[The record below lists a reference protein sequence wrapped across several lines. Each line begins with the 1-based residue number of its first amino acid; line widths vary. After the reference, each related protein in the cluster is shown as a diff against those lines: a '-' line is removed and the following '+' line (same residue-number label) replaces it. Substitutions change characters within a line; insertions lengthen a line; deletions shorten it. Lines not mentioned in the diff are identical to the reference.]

1 MTIGQAKT
9 LDELYDILLGLDGQS
24 YGAYKSIRGDYQADG
39 WTLCIDEVQGD
50 PFAAPSHCRVL
61 VEADYA
67 QLLGEL
73 SANESRILGLTDFL
87 TRQFAQVARQFGQSR
102 GSGGSGRIEMA
113 RPSQAVL
120 QRTSV
125 IWHGG
130 LASAGPLE
138 ARFTVGLP
146 AQGRR
151 VLGRQAAAMLCEDV
165 PEIVARSLQSSALD
179 GEAVLHHVKTVEDS
193 IWLRS
198 QLSARGLVAFVPDG
212 SVLARQSGV
221 DERPLEDAIAFES
234 PDSLRVSFD
243 CPNGGKISGLGIPQG
258 VTLIVGGG
266 YHGKSTLLQAIEQGV
281 YGHISGDGREL
292 VVTEPSAVKVR
303 AEDGRSVAG
312 VNLSPFINHLPLGQS
327 TENFSTP
334 NASGSTSQAASIVEA
349 LEAGAGSLLM
359 DEDTSATN
367 FMIRDRRMQALIA
380 KEREPITPFV
390 DKVRQLYEERGVST
404 ILVMGGSGD
413 YFEVADTVIAMD
425 QFLPGDVTAQ
435 AKQIA
440 AEFATERI
448 AEGGEGFGEVT
459 ARRLSLPLKERSQE
473 SARGRGRG
481 RGHQRGRGR
490 DDGEQRVKSK
500 VRGLDAISIDR
511 EEIDLAGVAQL
522 VEEGQA
528 RAIAAALVQLY
539 SQGLDGKLTVA
550 EVLDGIE
557 ARLAQGGLD
566 ELTAFL
572 QGNLAMP
579 RRQDLAAG
587 LNRWRAIASQACV
600 SER

>member
-1 MTIGQAKT
+1 MENRQGRT

-39 WTLCIDEVQGD
+39 WTLCIDKVQGD

-67 QLLGEL
+67 QLPGEL
-73 SANESRILGLTDFL
+73 SASESRILGLTDFL
-87 TRQFAQVARQFGQSR
+87 TRQFGQVARQFGQSR

-120 QRTSV
+120 QRTAV

-130 LASAGPLE
+130 LAAAGPLE

-151 VLGRQAAAMLCEDV
+151 VLGRQAAAMLCEDL
-165 PEIVARSLQSSALD
+165 PEIVARSLQYSALD
-179 GEAVLHHVKTVEDS
+179 AEAVLQHVKTVEDS
-193 IWLRS
+193 IWLRN
-198 QLSARGLVAFVPDG
+198 QLSRQSLVAFVPDG
-212 SVLARQSGV
+212 SVLARRSGV
-221 DERPLEDAIAFES
+221 DERPLEDAIAFSS

-243 CPNGGKISGLGIPQG
+243 CPNGGKIAGLGIPQG

-281 YGHISGDGREL
+281 YDHIPGDGREL
-292 VVTEPSAVKVR
+292 AVTDPSAVKVR

-327 TENFSTP
+327 TEKFSTP

-380 KEREPITPFV
+380 KDREPITPFV

-413 YFEVADTVIAMD
+413 YFEAADTVIAME
-425 QFLPGDVTAQ
+425 QFLPRDVTAQ

-459 ARRLSLPLKERSQE
+459 ARRLSLQLKEQRRE
-473 SARGRGRG
+473 SGRGRGQRYGRG

-490 DDGEQRVKSK
+490 DDGERRVKSK

-522 VEEGQA
+522 VEEGQV

-539 SQGLDGKLTVA
+539 GEGLDARLTVA

-557 ARLAQGGLD
+557 TRLEQGGLD
-566 ELTAFL
+566 ELTTFL

-579 RRQDLAAG
+579 RRQDLAAA
-587 LNRWRAIASQACV
+587 LNRWRAIS
-600 SER
+600 S